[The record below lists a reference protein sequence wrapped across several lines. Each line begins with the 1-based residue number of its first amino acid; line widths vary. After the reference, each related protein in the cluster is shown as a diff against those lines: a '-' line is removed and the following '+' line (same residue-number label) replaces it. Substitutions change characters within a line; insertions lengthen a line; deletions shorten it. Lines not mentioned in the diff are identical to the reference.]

1 MLRVRQVE
9 LANSSVLWSQ
19 VVLHQTLSMDDLIP
33 FSSDLNLYLPY
44 NILHHIC
51 RWFTL
56 KKRKNVEFIN
66 WKFMVIRCTRVHN
79 YLSRL
84 DSSGHFTISKNSAL
98 IARPSSL
105 SIYEKKAI
113 I

>member
-1 MLRVRQVE
+1 MLHVRQVE

-44 NILHHIC
+44 NILHPIW

-66 WKFMVIRCTRVHN
+66 WKFMVLR
-79 YLSRL
+79 
-84 DSSGHFTISKNSAL
+84 
-98 IARPSSL
+98 
-105 SIYEKKAI
+105 
-113 I
+113 